1 MEKINDSKQTVEEK
15 EVSFIKELFVVILAI
30 GLIVFLT
37 ITVIVGTFLEN
48 TFFRKILTFFS
59 SDDVISIEDKIRG
72 SGFGFSCIVV
82 LLILILNQ
90 IGSKTK
96 TEILKK
102 TFDSRK
108 SIQIYILIGFLLFA
122 VVFWEATAMLLIGFA
137 FILAILGISILLG
150 KIKKL

>member
-1 MEKINDSKQTVEEK
+1 MEKINESKHTVEEK
-15 EVSFIKELFVVILAI
+15 EIILIKDVFKVLLVSV
-30 GLIVFLT
+30 LIVFLT

-59 SDDVISIEDKIRG
+59 SDDVISIEDKIQG
-72 SGFGFSCIVV
+72 SGFGFSCFVV
-82 LLILILNQ
+82 MLILILNQ